1 MRRNIVKKTE
11 TLLKFFSLITW
22 FPFLSHTWEGGT
34 DTGKRDHKTRKDF
47 WYRRS
52 FSWWSF
58 AWKTAHWTICCFTD
72 IHNHWG
78 FFLAQVEKKM
88 RNLWESNWN
97 KQALK
102 KDRRVALQAAESQ
115 SPSGFWL
122 GFSLCVLL
130 FCFVFFQNVSFP
142 SGLFFVYSMVADSS
156 SLEALL
162 CIWSSTCH
170 WFSAVKT

>member
-58 AWKTAHWTICCFTD
+58 AWKTAHWTICYFTD

-130 FCFVFFQNVSFP
+130 FCFVFFKMSPSLLDSSLSIAWLQIVLPWRHYFA
-142 SGLFFVYSMVADSS
+142 SGLLPVTDSQ
-156 SLEALL
+156 L
-162 CIWSSTCH
+162 
-170 WFSAVKT
+170 